1 MNLFNGI
8 LCLSVSKTNRRN
20 VLKAKSARSEIL
32 MAYVAVTGT
41 NRLHEMNIVGRQRL
55 FTASLLRVLLLIDLH
70 SVIDGRTIHG
80 TNAGCGRARGNRR
93 LGKLCRKLNDPR
105 RRGMTGGGSSSA
117 RCERA
122 TQRRP
127 INEMKYSQP
136 PTAAVSRHLPPPPVI
151 LLRGY
156 RPGSGV
162 RSGGRSPGTSVLHSQ
177 TVATEDDRSLVKA
190 VFTSSRFITRICTRL
205 TCIRRKSSTFYRSSS
220 GIPIM
225 YNSRPTNVAA
235 K

>member
-80 TNAGCGRARGNRR
+80 TTAGSGRARGNRR

-105 RRGMTGGGSSSA
+105 RRGM
-117 RCERA
+117 
-122 TQRRP
+122 
-127 INEMKYSQP
+127 
-136 PTAAVSRHLPPPPVI
+136 
-151 LLRGY
+151 
-156 RPGSGV
+156 
-162 RSGGRSPGTSVLHSQ
+162 
-177 TVATEDDRSLVKA
+177 
-190 VFTSSRFITRICTRL
+190 
-205 TCIRRKSSTFYRSSS
+205 
-220 GIPIM
+220 
-225 YNSRPTNVAA
+225 
-235 K
+235 